1 MTKRVTKRAT
11 KSVAATPA
19 NETARKLVLA
29 GLGAVSLAQ
38 KQGEKI
44 MDTLV
49 AEGTQFQA
57 RTTKFRTTLVKDAK
71 KTATDVEKKF
81 KKATTDVSK
90 QVRALVTPYRT
101 KAINVVRDVETG
113 LTERIGAVLGRFGV
127 PSKSD
132 LDELLGRV
140 SDLNTQVKASA
151 RRRAA

>member
-1 MTKRVTKRAT
+1 MTKRVTKRPT
-11 KSVAATPA
+11 KTVAANPA

-38 KQGEKI
+38 KQGETI
-44 MDTLV
+44 METLV
-49 AEGTQFQA
+49 AEGSQFQA
-57 RTTKFRTTLVKDAK
+57 RSNKFTTTLVKDAK
-71 KTATDVEKKF
+71 KAANDVEKKL
-81 KKATTDVSK
+81 KKASTDVQK

-101 KAINVVRDVETG
+101 KAINAVRDVETG
-113 LTERIGAVLGRFGV
+113 ITERIGAVLGRFGV

-140 SDLNTQVKASA
+140 TELNQQVKSSA